1 MTRDEYRKCKWAA
14 GLYHSKDAECEA
26 LKMRLAALEREN
38 RILKERLG
46 YRKIIDSKRR
56 AEDAECI
63 AIVHLNHVRIA
74 V

>member
-14 GLYHSKDAECEA
+14 GLYHDKTDECEM
-26 LKMRLAALEREN
+26 LKKRIDALEREN
-38 RILKERLG
+38 RVLKERLG
-46 YRKIIDSKRR
+46 YRKIADSKRR

-63 AIVHLNHVRIA
+63 AIVHLNHTRIA